1 MAAIHLAYL
10 FDVESYRTITAP
22 ILPRMEQNDFGLLQ
36 ETAEQMLRQRP
47 AIWSMLE
54 NHRFHATDPDI
65 GGDHQFS
72 VRFWMMAVLAFHWQ
86 PIQTPRRYV
95 RSITLAMQQN
105 SMNQDVIVK
114 LTSGK
119 TLCSLLQP
127 QLVSDPI
134 NQRRNADWP
143 FWSYYDGMGGWL
155 DRPDIGDMLRQLMPL
170 NVFFDKNLESEKGL
184 DLQPITA
191 YQTAMR
197 MLSAAKQANCGLFLA
212 IVD

>member
-10 FDVESYRTITAP
+10 FDVESYWKITAP
-22 ILPRMEQNDFGLLQ
+22 MIPRMEQNDFDLLQ
-36 ETAEQMLRQRP
+36 STAEQMLGQRP
-47 AIWSMLE
+47 AIWNTLE
-54 NHRFHATDPDI
+54 NHRFYATDQDI

-72 VRFWMMAVLAFHWQ
+72 VRFWMMTVLAFHWQ
-86 PIQTPRRYV
+86 PVQTPRRYV
-95 RSITLAMQQN
+95 RSITLAMRQN
-105 SMNQDVIVK
+105 NMNEDVIVK

-119 TLCSLLQP
+119 SLCSLLQP

-134 NQRRNADWP
+134 NQRSSAVWP

-155 DRPDIGDMLRQLMPL
+155 DRLDIDDLLRQLTPL
-170 NVFFDKNLESEKGL
+170 NVFFDKDLETEKGL

-191 YQTAMR
+191 CQAALR
-197 MLSAAKQANCGLFLA
+197 MLSAAQQANHGLFLA